1 MINKYAKQSIETMM
15 RLHKA
20 EELPPK
26 GRFHYHQGVFLSGV
40 YKNYLLSG
48 NEEYFNYIKAYV
60 DAMMDEDGNIFDY
73 NKGQMDDIQP
83 GILLFPLYEKTGDAK
98 YKKALDRLI
107 NDMDNY
113 PKTEEGGFF
122 HKEWHP
128 NEMWLDGLY
137 MGGPILAEYGARF
150 DRADL
155 FDEVAFQALL
165 MEKNTKDEKTGLLY
179 HAYDCKR
186 SIPWADKVTGR
197 APEFW
202 GRSIGWVPV
211 AVLDDLDFI
220 PETHPKYN
228 ELCRMVKDLLTAL
241 AKFQSAEGRWYQVV
255 DKGDREDN
263 WLENSCS
270 CLYVAAMCKAV
281 RKGILGKEYLE
292 NAKRGYEAVINSL
305 KYDGEDLLVG
315 EVCVGTGVGNYEYYV
330 NRPVST
336 NDLHGVGAFLI
347 MCAEVADMW

>member
-15 RLHKA
+15 RLHNA

-48 NEEYFNYIKAYV
+48 NEEYFNYIKTYV
-60 DAMMDEDGNIFDY
+60 DAMMDEDGNIYDY

-137 MGGPILAEYGARF
+137 MGITTDAINVSVDCAIEELSVLTGEKATETIVN
-150 DRADL
+150 
-155 FDEVAFQALL
+155 EVF
-165 MEKNTKDEKTGLLY
+165 KN
-179 HAYDCKR
+179 
-186 SIPWADKVTGR
+186 
-197 APEFW
+197 F
-202 GRSIGWVPV
+202 
-211 AVLDDLDFI
+211 
-220 PETHPKYN
+220 
-228 ELCRMVKDLLTAL
+228 
-241 AKFQSAEGRWYQVV
+241 
-255 DKGDREDN
+255 
-263 WLENSCS
+263 
-270 CLYVAAMCKAV
+270 
-281 RKGILGKEYLE
+281 
-292 NAKRGYEAVINSL
+292 
-305 KYDGEDLLVG
+305 
-315 EVCVGTGVGNYEYYV
+315 CVGK
-330 NRPVST
+330 
-336 NDLHGVGAFLI
+336 
-347 MCAEVADMW
+347 